1 MKRLMMK
8 QGLLLAIMLVA
19 GSGIVT
25 LQRCVL
31 AETETLE
38 QRVQRG
44 DGYAFR
50 EAADA
55 NRKDLIPALEKY
67 ASDPTARKA
76 LAKLGVRK
84 YLDEIISELTTTNS
98 ARYASNLKNY
108 LEMGEP
114 LENAQALAEWWT
126 RMSVFN
132 DLAYIGDKS
141 TVKVIASYLYVKEW
155 KKPFAGNDV
164 GFDPPSFQAV
174 VTLEKMN
181 LENAPDARKLAYP
194 SVENMVKAWQQW
206 WEQNKDKYP

>member
-1 MKRLMMK
+1 MHTGSLIFPFAAVA
-8 QGLLLAIMLVA
+8 LLLVA
-19 GSGIVT
+19 PFQQG
-25 LQRCVL
+25 VL
-31 AETETLE
+31 AGTETLE
-38 QRVQRG
+38 QRINRG
-44 DGYAFR
+44 DYYAFL

-55 NRKDLIPALEKY
+55 GRKDLIPALEKY
-67 ASDPTARKA
+67 ASDRAAKKA

-84 YLDEIISELTTTNS
+84 YVDEIISELTTTNS
-98 ARYASNLKNY
+98 GTYATNLKNY

-114 LENAQALAEWWT
+114 LANAEALAEWSA
-126 RMSVFN
+126 RMKVFD

-174 VTLEKMN
+174 VTLQKMN
-181 LENAPDARKLAYP
+181 LEGAPNTRGLSVTATLA
-194 SVENMVKAWQQW
+194 AWQQW